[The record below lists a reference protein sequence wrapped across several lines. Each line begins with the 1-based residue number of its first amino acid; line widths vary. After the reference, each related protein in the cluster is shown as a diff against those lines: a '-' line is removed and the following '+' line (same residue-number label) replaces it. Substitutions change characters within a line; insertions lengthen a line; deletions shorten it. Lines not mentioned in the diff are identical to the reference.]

1 MISVNNYNVIFKSY
15 FIIKKGLCE
24 NYAKPKSES
33 EQKSEPEPEPKSES
47 ESESEQESAESE

>member
-33 EQKSEPEPEPKSES
+33 EQKSESEPKSES

>member
-33 EQKSEPEPEPKSES
+33 EQKSEPEPEQ
-47 ESESEQESAESE
+47 SESEQESAESE